1 MKTFIVRMVNTL
13 TIVGVLIGYNAIVDA
28 REKNEEIARLN
39 AELETV
45 RLEQQAAAA
54 DGADLDSADAA
65 GNYAD
70 GVYEGTGQGFGG
82 DITVSVTVSGGN
94 ISSVEIVSAEK
105 EDGAYLTMAQ
115 DIIPAIIKAQ
125 SAEVDTVSG
134 ATFSST
140 GIRDAVEQALE
151 KAVQHDKV

>member
-1 MKTFIVRMVNTL
+1 MKTFAVRMVNAL
-13 TIVGVLIGYNAIVDA
+13 AIVGVLIGYNAIIDS
-28 REKNEEIARLN
+28 REKKDEIARLN

-45 RLEQQAAAA
+45 KLEQQAALENGTAS
-54 DGADLDSADAA
+54 DSA
-65 GNYAD
+65 GTNGSYPD

-82 DITVSVTVSGGN
+82 EITVSVTVSDGN

-115 DIIPAIIKAQ
+115 DIIPAILEAQ

-140 GIRDAVEQALE
+140 GIRDAVAQALE
-151 KAVQHDKV
+151 KAVQ